1 MNSLGKKM
9 AAVGAAAFVALVV
22 TAAPASAASAWC
34 RIVFASCSTGDIPPS
49 GDHKIHIEARG
60 NHICAGGWKVYDTG
74 NGALVG
80 SGVVPFGKVVT
91 ATIPG
96 LYGRYYLKINGC
108 LGHTGTIRN

>member
-1 MNSLGKKM
+1 MNSLLKKM
-9 AAVGAAAFVALVV
+9 AAVGAAAFTALVV
-22 TAAPASAASAWC
+22 TAGPASAASAWC
-34 RIVFASCSTGDIPPS
+34 RIVVSSCSTGAIPPS
-49 GDHKIHIEARG
+49 SDHKIYVEARG

-80 SGVVPFGKVVT
+80 SGVVPYGQVVR

-108 LGHTGTIRN
+108 LGHTGTISN